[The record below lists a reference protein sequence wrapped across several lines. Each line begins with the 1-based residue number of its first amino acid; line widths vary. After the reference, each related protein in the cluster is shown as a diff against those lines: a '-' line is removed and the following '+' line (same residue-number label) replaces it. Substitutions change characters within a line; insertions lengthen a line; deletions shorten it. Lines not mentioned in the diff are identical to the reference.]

1 MANPVIL
8 FYNIDNAKG
17 RKLKFLCLKYK
28 IRIKDVRKDQ
38 YSQTLHALLADKST
52 AAPADFTP
60 DALEDFSDEMLVFCG
75 FTGQMLDSF
84 LGEFSKNKI
93 PRIALKAVLTKQNA
107 TWDSCRLHT
116 ELAAEHEA
124 LSQQDR

>member
-8 FYNIDNAKG
+8 FYNLDNATG

-28 IRIKDVRKDQ
+28 IRIKNVRKDQ
-38 YSQTLHALLADKST
+38 YSQTLNSLLSDKST
-52 AAPADFTP
+52 SAPADFTS
-60 DALEDFSDEMLVFCG
+60 DAAKDFSDEMLVFCG
-75 FTGQMLDSF
+75 VTGQMLDSF

-116 ELAAEHEA
+116 ELTAEHEA
-124 LSQQDR
+124 LSQQD

>member
-8 FYNIDNAKG
+8 FYNLDNEKG

-28 IRIKDVRKDQ
+28 IRIKNVRKDQ
-38 YSQTLHALLADKST
+38 YSETLTALLTDKST
-52 AAPADFTP
+52 AAPTEFTP
-60 DALEDFSDEMLVFCG
+60 DSVKDFSDEMLVFCG

-93 PRIALKAVLTKQNA
+93 PRIALKAVLTEQNA
-107 TWDSCRLHT
+107 SWDSYRLHT
-116 ELAAEHEA
+116 ELDAEHKA
-124 LSQQDR
+124 LSQ

>member
-8 FYNIDNAKG
+8 FYNLDNAKG

-28 IRIKDVRKDQ
+28 IRIKNVRKDQ
-38 YSQTLHALLADKST
+38 YSQTLTTLLADKST
-52 AAPADFTP
+52 AAPADFTSDP
-60 DALEDFSDEMLVFCG
+60 TKDFSDEMLIFCG

-84 LGEFSKNKI
+84 LGEFGKNKI
-93 PRIALKAVLTKQNA
+93 PRITLKAVLTEQNA
-107 TWDSCRLHT
+107 TWDSYRLHT

-124 LSQQDR
+124 PSQ